1 MKRGARVALLLALLL
16 TLSGCQDTFLPKAQD
31 ITYVELMRTIAVER
45 GENGLLSVT
54 ASGAVRRQDEGSS
67 QPPMVLS
74 AEGLTMAAACL
85 TIRTAGNS
93 NVCYG
98 HVKECLIGE
107 TLAAEGIQPVVDDL
121 ERDYETQLS
130 TKLFLVSG
138 LTPAELIQQATT
150 EESAVTDRLEAIAR
164 DLPLKSEA
172 WPYTLKHLLSDL
184 KDNGAALMPV
194 VTLNQEGETPEIVLE
209 GLGWF
214 RQGTY
219 QGMLDHALSQGA
231 CLLTGNA
238 ENGMLEVAL
247 PNGASAAVRLSKAQC
262 ETSPTWQGDKLTGL
276 KLTLTLEGELAN
288 LQGTT
293 LGEGGT
299 SFDQLEAAVS
309 YYLEETGGE
318 VIALSQQEETD
329 FLHLRRQVGLKS
341 AAHKGALEAGWED
354 WFPTLPIQVEAQVT
368 IRRSGSMVQT

>member
-1 MKRGARVALLLALLL
+1 
-16 TLSGCQDTFLPKAQD
+16 
-31 ITYVELMRTIAVER
+31 
-45 GENGLLSVT
+45 
-54 ASGAVRRQDEGSS
+54 
-67 QPPMVLS
+67 
-74 AEGLTMAAACL
+74 
-85 TIRTAGNS
+85 
-93 NVCYG
+93 
-98 HVKECLIGE
+98 
-107 TLAAEGIQPVVDDL
+107 
-121 ERDYETQLS
+121 
-130 TKLFLVSG
+130 
-138 LTPAELIQQATT
+138 
-150 EESAVTDRLEAIAR
+150 
-164 DLPLKSEA
+164 
-172 WPYTLKHLLSDL
+172 
-184 KDNGAALMPV
+184 
-194 VTLNQEGETPEIVLE
+194 
-209 GLGWF
+209 
-214 RQGTY
+214 
-219 QGMLDHALSQGA
+219 
-231 CLLTGNA
+231 
-238 ENGMLEVAL
+238 MLEVAL

-309 YYLEETGGE
+309 DYLKETGGE